1 MGKRRRDSGAVQ
13 GNVVDAELRCTAST
27 IQVRCRG
34 SCAHVQQPGVVSL
47 EGEHIGVVV
56 RKERCPQCDGRLM
69 ELYLHYAGRQR
80 SGQVRWE
87 VVV

>member
-13 GNVVDAELRCTAST
+13 GDVVDAELRSMPST

-34 SCAHVQQPGVVSL
+34 SCAYVQQPGVVSL

-69 ELYLHYAGRQR
+69 ELYLHYMRRQH
-80 SGQVRWE
+80 SGQARWE